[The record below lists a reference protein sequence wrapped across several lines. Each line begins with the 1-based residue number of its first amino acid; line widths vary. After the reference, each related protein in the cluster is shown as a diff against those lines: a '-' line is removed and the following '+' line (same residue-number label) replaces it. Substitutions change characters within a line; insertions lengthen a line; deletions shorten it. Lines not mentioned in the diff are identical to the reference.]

1 LICPCLA
8 VSIGQVAVL
17 EVNSTKFQT
26 DTLPHYSTI
35 RSFGFPSLRGGAS
48 VEDVSPNTSLVLAIV
63 GRGFFF
69 NLAGRDLGQRGAFG
83 L

>member
-1 LICPCLA
+1 VFHICSYGFLFLKRESRP
-8 VSIGQVAVL
+8 
-17 EVNSTKFQT
+17 E
-26 DTLPHYSTI
+26 HYSTI